1 MRPRGSKEACMPVHA
16 LHFKQV
22 HPEQVNL
29 EGLWELLAPVD
40 GVTHKPSLGASDP
53 CAGRSCRCPRRILG
67 TDLEDTGNSA
77 ARPAGL
83 LATRQALRRA
93 ALAHLE
99 GLWALLAPVGWLAS
113 SLLLR
118 ALSSCAGL
126 GRRLGHRLGRR

>member
-1 MRPRGSKEACMPVHA
+1 MGLHAC
-16 LHFKQV
+16 LFWGI
-22 HPEQVNL
+22 L
-29 EGLWELLAPVD
+29 ILA
-40 GVTHKPSLGASDP
+40 LGAL
-53 CAGRSCRCPRRILG
+53 AGALAGVLG

-83 LATRQALRRA
+83 LATRQAPRRA

-99 GLWALLAPVGWLAS
+99 GLWALLAPIGWLAS

-118 ALSSCAGL
+118 ALSPCAGL